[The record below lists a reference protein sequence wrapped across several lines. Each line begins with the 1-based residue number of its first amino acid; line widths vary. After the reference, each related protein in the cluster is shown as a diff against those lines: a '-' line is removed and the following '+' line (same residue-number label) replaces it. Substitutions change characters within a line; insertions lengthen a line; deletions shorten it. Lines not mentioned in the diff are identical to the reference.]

1 MDIIRINKET
11 TNNKKP
17 EFTYKYITKSG
28 AIDAQ
33 ELLYIKNLHI
43 PPAWTEV
50 NITLNPKEKIQ
61 AHGHDI
67 KGRKQVIYAKWFTQQ
82 NKTSKY
88 DKIMRL
94 EPIIQQIKSR
104 IHTTLASYNSR
115 TPITNE
121 LQIILILHIMMLCN
135 FRIGNDVDTRG
146 KHKAYG
152 LTTLLWSHVKFGKN
166 ALYFEFVG
174 KKGVINKSSCSD
186 PYVFNILRR
195 MKKLRS
201 VSDNGTKAHADK
213 PSQPTIFSVT
223 STQVNQYLHT
233 YDPDITSKDI
243 RTWMAN
249 ELYMKYFF
257 ENAENETKFEKRQ
270 RNALAR
276 VATHLHNTPAV
287 CKTSYIFPEF
297 LEI

>member
-1 MDIIRINKET
+1 MDIVRINKIVTKGTKHEYT
-11 TNNKKP
+11 
-17 EFTYKYITKSG
+17 FTYKYINNTG
-28 AIDAQ
+28 DHDIVTDTQ
-33 ELLYIKNLHI
+33 ELLYIKDLHI
-43 PPAWTEV
+43 PPAWTNV

-61 AHGHDI
+61 AYGYDL
-67 KGRKQVIYAKWFTQQ
+67 KQRKQVIYAKWFTQQ

-152 LTTLLWSHVKFGKN
+152 LTTLLWSHVKFCKN

-195 MKKLRS
+195 MKKLRG
-201 VSDNGTKAHADK
+201 DTKDT
-213 PSQPTIFSVT
+213 PTIFSVS

-249 ELYMKYFF
+249 ELYMKFFF

-270 RNALAR
+270 RNALAQ

-297 LEI
+297 LDI